1 MAQHAARRI
10 AQDVAAVELGI
21 VFRLHTKFAEGL
33 ELPGKS
39 RERPYQSRDTR
50 RPSGARDLVT
60 SRLKK
65 AVF

>member
-1 MAQHAARRI
+1 
-10 AQDVAAVELGI
+10 

-33 ELPGKS
+33 EPYGQS
-39 RERPYQSRDTR
+39 RECPYQSRDTR

-60 SRLKK
+60 SRLLKK